1 MPVPAEYVRDLHAY
15 ELRILLALERLMRR
29 YRWVPLEVL
38 RPATGYSESELSY
51 RLSRLMTMDMVRYEK
66 VPYEGYALVF
76 NGYDA
81 LALNT
86 LTRRN
91 TIQALGI
98 LIGVGKES
106 EVCEA
111 MGLGPVV
118 LKFHRVGQRSFQSV
132 RLKRGYMPEAGHCP
146 WIFASSISAKME
158 YDALKMLHPTVSV
171 PLPIDLNRHVL
182 VMSFIP
188 GADLVRATLEEPE
201 QVLDD
206 ILRNIHKAYQ
216 IGIVH
221 GDLSEF
227 NVMIDEEGQ
236 CWLIDWPQWVETCH
250 PNADDLLRRDIE
262 NILQYFRRKYGIE
275 YAFDEALA
283 KVVE

>member
-1 MPVPAEYVRDLHAY
+1 MPVPAEYVRSLHAY

-29 YRWVPLEVL
+29 YQWVPLEVL
-38 RPATGYSESELSY
+38 RPATGFSESELSY
-51 RLSRLMTMDMVRYEK
+51 RLGRLMAMDMVRYEK

-76 NGYDA
+76 NGYDT
-81 LALNT
+81 LALHT
-86 LTRRN
+86 LTRRG
-91 TIQALGI
+91 TIQALGT

-111 MGLGPVV
+111 MGLGPVA
-118 LKFHRVGQRSFQSV
+118 LKFHRVGQRSFQSA
-132 RLKRGYMPEAGHCP
+132 RLKRGYMPEATHCP

-158 YDALKMLHPTVSV
+158 YDALKTLHPAVSV

-188 GADLVRATLEEPE
+188 GVDLVRASLEEPE
-201 QVLDD
+201 AALDD
-206 ILRNIHKAYQ
+206 ILKNIREAYRL
-216 IGIVH
+216 GIVH

-227 NVMIDEEGQ
+227 NVMVDEGQ
-236 CWLIDWPQWVETCH
+236 CWLIDWPQWVETSH
-250 PNADDLLRRDIE
+250 PNAGDLLARDIE
-262 NILQYFRRKYGIE
+262 NILQYFKRKYGIE

-283 KVVE
+283 RVVE

>member
-1 MPVPAEYVRDLHAY
+1 MPVPAEYVRSLHAY

-29 YRWVPLEVL
+29 YQWVPLEVL
-38 RPATGYSESELSY
+38 RPATGFSESELSY
-51 RLSRLMTMDMVRYEK
+51 RLGRLMAMDMVRYEK

-76 NGYDA
+76 NGYDT
-81 LALNT
+81 LALHT
-86 LTRRN
+86 LTRRG
-91 TIQALGI
+91 TIQALGP

-111 MGLGPVV
+111 MGLGPVA
-118 LKFHRVGQRSFQSV
+118 LKFHRVGQRSFQSA
-132 RLKRGYMPEAGHCP
+132 RLKRGYMPEAAHCP

-158 YDALKMLHPTVSV
+158 YDALKTLHPAVSV

-188 GADLVRATLEEPE
+188 GVDLVRATLEEPE
-201 QVLDD
+201 AVLDD
-206 ILRNIHKAYQ
+206 ILENIREAYRL
-216 IGIVH
+216 GIVH

-227 NVMIDEEGQ
+227 NVMVDEGQ
-236 CWLIDWPQWVETCH
+236 CWLIDWPQWVETAH
-250 PNADDLLRRDIE
+250 PNAGEILARDIE
-262 NILQYFRRKYGIE
+262 NILQYFKRKYGIE

-283 KVVE
+283 RVVE

>member
-206 ILRNIHKAYQ
+206 ILRNIRKAYQ

>member
-1 MPVPAEYVRDLHAY
+1 MPVPAEYVRSLHAY

-29 YRWVPLEVL
+29 YQWVPLEVL
-38 RPATGYSESELSY
+38 RPATGFSESELSY
-51 RLSRLMTMDMVRYEK
+51 RLGRLMAMDMVRYEK

-76 NGYDA
+76 NGYDT
-81 LALNT
+81 LALHT
-86 LTRRN
+86 LTRRG

-111 MGLGPVV
+111 MGLGPVA
-118 LKFHRVGQRSFQSV
+118 LKFHRVGQRSFQSA
-132 RLKRGYMPEAGHCP
+132 RLKRGYMPEATHCP

-158 YDALKMLHPTVSV
+158 YDALKTLHPAVSV

-188 GADLVRATLEEPE
+188 GVDLVRATLEEPE
-201 QVLDD
+201 AVLDD
-206 ILRNIHKAYQ
+206 ILKNIREAYRL
-216 IGIVH
+216 GIVH

-227 NVMIDEEGQ
+227 NVMVDEGQ
-236 CWLIDWPQWVETCH
+236 CWLIDWPQWVETSH
-250 PNADDLLRRDIE
+250 PNAGDLLARDIE
-262 NILQYFRRKYGIE
+262 NILQYFKRKYGIE

-283 KVVE
+283 RVVE